1 LWREYWGAIGVRVA
15 DLGIDLASRMIDMLV
30 VLLIVIGIFGPIL
43 YVGSWVQA
51 IGTWIEKRPRL
62 AAVATKANGLRVGK
76 MTVGIK
82 VVGVDG
88 QPPTGGRALLRYVG
102 YALSGL
108 VLSLGFLWVI
118 FDRKRQGWHDKMAGT
133 YVMYSDEE
141 FAEGDRVRVEPAD
154 QKPGWAWLV
163 LWVLLALAVPPALV
177 AAVFG
182 LGPYVSRLLVSLF
195 AGGS

>member
-1 LWREYWGAIGVRVA
+1 
-15 DLGIDLASRMIDMLV
+15 
-30 VLLIVIGIFGPIL
+30 
-43 YVGSWVQA
+43 
-51 IGTWIEKRPRL
+51 
-62 AAVATKANGLRVGK
+62 VGK

-82 VVGVDG
+82 VVGADG

-118 FDRKRQGWHDKMAGT
+118 FDRKRQGWHDKIAGT
-133 YVMYSDEE
+133 YVVYSDEE
-141 FAEGDRVRVEPAD
+141 FSEGDRVRVEPAD

-195 AGGS
+195 GG